1 MRVRVRLRVNTETG
15 EVEVFRVED
24 VGTEA
29 PLDDHDE
36 HHDQIAEE
44 LGRVVE
50 RRPRV
55 VEVEPVTHDGLP
67 PLVIPGAEEAD
78 ELTRAERER
87 EFE

>member
-15 EVEVFRVED
+15 EVEVFQVDDLGAEEL
-24 VGTEA
+24 TE
-29 PLDDHDE
+29 DHDE

-55 VEVEPVTHDGLP
+55 VEVEPVEHDGLP
-67 PLVIPGAEEAD
+67 PLTVPGTEEAEE
-78 ELTRAERER
+78 LTQAEPERELG
-87 EFE
+87 